1 MGSGVNILGVIMVDK
16 IMVEK
21 LTSMLSEDSVLV
33 NEMMNKHCSF
43 KIGGPADVLLLP
55 RNIEEVI
62 AVYRFLK
69 QQQIAITWLGNG
81 SNILVSDKGIRGA
94 VIKIAENMGDIKLD
108 GEKLTVSAGALL
120 WQVSKI
126 AAENSL
132 TGFEFSCGI
141 PGTIGGAAFM
151 NAGAYGGEMKQVT
164 TAVTALTSDG
174 EVVRLTGDDL
184 QFRYRGSSIQDNGY
198 IVLEVELKLE
208 KGDQATIDATIADLT
223 ERREAKQPL
232 ELPSAGSTFKRPA
245 GYYAGKLIDDSNLR
259 GVRFGDA
266 AVSEK
271 HCGFVVNLGD
281 ATCCD
286 VTTLIKF
293 IQKTVYDNFGVVMQT
308 EVRMIGNV
316 F

>member
-1 MGSGVNILGVIMVDK
+1 MVDN
-16 IMVEK
+16 IIIEK
-21 LTSMLSEDSVLV
+21 LTGMLSEDSVLI
-33 NEMMNKHCSF
+33 NEMMKKHCSF
-43 KIGGPADVLLLP
+43 EIGGPADVLLLP
-55 RNIEEVI
+55 RSIDEVI
-62 AVYRFLK
+62 AVYRYLK

-94 VIKIAENMGDIKLD
+94 VIKIAENMSDIQLD

-120 WQVSKI
+120 WHVSKI

-132 TGFEFSCGI
+132 TGFEFACGI

-151 NAGAYGGEMKQVT
+151 NAGAYDGEMKQVT
-164 TAVTALTSDG
+164 TAVTVLTKDG
-174 EVVRLTGDDL
+174 EVVRLTGDNL

-198 IVLEVELKLE
+198 IVLEVELNLA
-208 KGDQATIDATIADLT
+208 KGDQKAIDATIADLT

-232 ELPSAGSTFKRPA
+232 ELPSAGSTFKRPT

-271 HCGFVVNLGD
+271 HCGFVVNLGN
-281 ATCCD
+281 ATCRE
-286 VTTLIKF
+286 VKMLIAF
-293 IQKTVYDNFGVVMQT
+293 IQKTVFDKFGVVMQT
-308 EVRMIGNV
+308 EVRMIGE
-316 F
+316 